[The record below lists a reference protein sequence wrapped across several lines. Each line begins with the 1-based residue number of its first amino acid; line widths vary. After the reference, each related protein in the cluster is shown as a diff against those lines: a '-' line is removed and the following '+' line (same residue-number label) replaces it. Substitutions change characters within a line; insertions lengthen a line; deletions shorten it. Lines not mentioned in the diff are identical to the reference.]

1 MEKIVLNLVKIANF
15 FDSRNKTKEASIS
28 DDMASFFVGIMKSNE
43 VWTKIASTETKTKLQ
58 IKRAETISGILKNL
72 KILEKTAKRETEE
85 TNIPAITKMF
95 RSTEINI
102 LKYILSNDLY
112 KNVKIAGIWD
122 VVKNVGKSTL
132 EGLFSPF
139 IPAFQKATYSEIVKT
154 LTNVKNEAEKALA
167 TIQNNPE
174 QSQNVL
180 KVFMGQLKPIHDK
193 FLQMAAKASANQD
206 KLNFIATN
214 ATIDSFRGLSNR
226 LRDNM
231 DPAEAVESFIYT
243 IEEVIRSSSQFG
255 QELSQRGS
263 GQRQSD
269 PNGSQQTSEPTRQEG
284 YAGYNGTAP
293 RRKGQKAPMVIPE
306 FDQID
311 WNKVMKSSYVTGKNL
326 TEALQK
332 NPTEAT
338 KIANELG
345 IPLDWQNQGR
355 NKYPQDTQNPGQRQI
370 DFGSRLKDF
379 IRREGKEGWKKL
391 YSLFHMNPFGSSYL
405 QGRADVGDSPT
416 GKNKKPASES
426 SAEHLNKARD
436 YLHEW

>member
-112 KNVKIAGIWD
+112 KNVKIAGVWD

-132 EGLFSPF
+132 EVLFSPF
-139 IPAFQKATYSEIVKT
+139 IPAFQKATY
-154 LTNVKNEAEKALA
+154 NEAVRALTKVRTEA
-167 TIQNNPE
+167 EQVLDITRDNQE
-174 QSQNVL
+174 QSQGAIKSLFEHL
-180 KVFMGQLKPIHDK
+180 KTVHDK
-193 FLQMAAKASANQD
+193 FLQMAAKASADQD
-206 KLNFIATN
+206 KLNFVITN
-214 ATIDSFRGLSNR
+214 AAIDSFRGLSNR
-226 LRDNM
+226 LRNNVN
-231 DPAEAVESFIYT
+231 PADALEGFVYT
-243 IEEVIRSSSQFG
+243 IEEVIRSGSQFG
-255 QELSQRGS
+255 QDFAQGRDPSQNVSNVS
-263 GQRQSD
+263 GQ
-269 PNGSQQTSEPTRQEG
+269 PTQPTKREDV
-284 YAGYNGTAP
+284 AGYNGRP
-293 RRKGQKAPMVIPE
+293 PHPKSQKAPMVIPE

-311 WNKVMKSSYVTGKNL
+311 WNKVMKSSYVTGRNL
-326 TEALQK
+326 AIALQK
-332 NPTEAT
+332 NPAEAK
-338 KIANELG
+338 KIALELG